1 MATQEGAIHPN
12 FKKLLV
18 DSNERATM
26 VVQRSIDFP
35 HRNLKNETTL
45 QVAELEKGN
54 PKLEDIFPYVS
65 GKRQKK
71 CYDSGDTQGGVFP
84 CGEVVGR
91 IHDIPTVQQLI
102 NRIVREAEAIA
113 PTLL

>member
-1 MATQEGAIHPN
+1 MATQECAIHPN

-54 PKLEDIFPYVS
+54 PKLEDIFRMSAENGRRSAMTAGTP
-65 GKRQKK
+65 RE
-71 CYDSGDTQGGVFP
+71 VFSLA
-84 CGEVVGR
+84 VKS
-91 IHDIPTVQQLI
+91 
-102 NRIVREAEAIA
+102 
-113 PTLL
+113 